1 MAIYVYRRNLL
12 GARYVRCLDSVRDQL
27 IFDGSPSIHSALR
40 YSVVAAGYF
49 LLLLCEI
56 AAGSFLLLL
65 GARYVRCLDS
75 VKHQLICE
83 GSPSIHSALRSSVI
97 AAGSFLLLLCVV
109 AAGSLV
115 TRDRMRRCHF
125 MFVYVY
131 WRGLAIFPPR
141 PNPELLF
148 ICCFAFD
155 VGISSSYTEDA
166 DSFASLMV

>member
-1 MAIYVYRRNLL
+1 MR
-12 GARYVRCLDSVRDQL
+12 GP
-27 IFDGSPSIHSALR
+27 PSIHSALR
-40 YSVVAAGYF
+40 YSVVAAGNV

-75 VKHQLICE
+75 VTDQLICE
-83 GSPSIHSALRSSVI
+83 GSPSIHSALRSSVT
-97 AAGSFLLLLCVV
+97 AAGSVLLLLCVV

-115 TRDRMRRCHF
+115 TRDRMHRCYF

-131 WRGLAIFPPR
+131 RRGLAIFPPR

-155 VGISSSYTEDA
+155 VGIA
-166 DSFASLMV
+166 NSLQHDRESGLSAIPRLLRE